1 MPRKYTKVKGI
12 EEIVIM
18 MKKGGKTN
26 REIAEENGLEL
37 EQIRNLIKRHNL
49 RKAKMERGEM
59 PRPKGRP
66 RKDGLRVHQSIEEE
80 LKQLRMENELLRDF
94 LHAVGRK

>member
-1 MPRKYTKVKGI
+1 MSRKYTKVIEI
-12 EEIVIM
+12 EEKVFE

-26 REIAEENGLEL
+26 REIAEEYGLEL
-37 EQIRNLIKRHNL
+37 EQIRNLIKRHNH

-94 LHAVGRK
+94 LHVAGRK